1 MISKEL
7 ISPKSITVTGASND
21 LLTPGGNL
29 IKNLTVSNYQGS
41 IFAVSGSAEL
51 IQGLNSY
58 SSLQDIP
65 DTDIAFIAE
74 DDGDTLSKI
83 EILCQKKSCKAI
95 VVFPDFISS
104 SRMSPQEALE
114 STREICNKFQ
124 VTLIGPNSSGIA
136 LENYCGTY
144 TNTRISRG
152 GSVDIISSSRTTI
165 SYLVEAAPR
174 YGVSIARIFS
184 VGYSPLTTVEDILGW
199 MDDNWETY
207 GAKDKVI
214 AIYVERISDSV
225 QMMARCRSLIS
236 KGAGIVGVLASH
248 NEVVAALFRKC
259 GIVRAFGR
267 DELINI
273 ISILS
278 KGRPDGNRVAILT
291 QAGGPAVMLSDTLK
305 KHSIEVPYLF
315 FEDYSF
321 GKTAGQISSLID
333 KYDKDS
339 NVDSIAVIF
348 GQKEMSDISE
358 VSNVIFRKV
367 RQTDKPLYPLFT
379 SESSFQEY
387 ITAFHNQGGVTFSDE
402 VVFGNALARVINTPP
417 VKEEGSFPAIDRYLL
432 NRAISESPEGWM
444 PTFMVQQILDASGIN
459 RIHQI
464 VALDEEEAVSAAISI
479 GYPVVLKVLG
489 PLHKTEVDGVSLN
502 ITDEHTFRSEYR
514 RMSNIEGVTGFLI
527 QPMINENITELR
539 IAAVREPNFAPLI
552 SFSLGGIFSDAME
565 DISYCMA
572 PVFAD
577 EAVKM
582 IKSLKAYPMIEG
594 YRGQEGVNQTL
605 INELIRRV
613 SALCVMAP
621 QIVELELSPIFG
633 DEKEITVVGARIR
646 IEKR

>member
-144 TNTRISRG
+144 TNTRISKG

>member
-144 TNTRISRG
+144 TNTRISKG

-379 SESSFQEY
+379 SASSFQEY